1 MTPPRQITA
10 DTTFDITLRTHGRS
24 FRLLPTR
31 EINNL
36 FLYLLGLAAARHRIT
51 LYGVVVMATHV
62 HLQGK
67 DCDGRLPDFTCYF
80 HSLLARALNALQG
93 LDDKVWSGDGYNL
106 VRPQAPHDLLS
117 RLVYAAAN
125 PAAAGLVQR
134 ATDYPGVVTC
144 PRDIGKT
151 FTATRPGF
159 FFRESMPAT
168 SSLRFEVPD
177 DFAHLG
183 RDGFVELFEE
193 QLRERE
199 RQHREERR
207 VAGRTVLGA
216 KRCKR
221 AALGQRSSSYEE
233 WFQLRPAIAAKL
245 KADRMAAIHALRS
258 FRDRYRVA
266 LVAWRDGKR
275 DVLFP
280 VGTWWMC
287 QFAGAAVG

>member
-10 DTTFDITLRTHGRS
+10 DTTFDVTLRTHSRT
-24 FRLLPTR
+24 FRLLPSHQV
-31 EINNL
+31 NNL
-36 FLYLLGLAAARHRIT
+36 FLYLLGLAAGRYRIKV
-51 LYGVVVMATHV
+51 YGVVVMATHI

-67 DCDGRLPDFTCYF
+67 DCDGRLPDFTQYF
-80 HSLLARALNALQG
+80 HSLLARALNCLQG
-93 LDDKVWSGDGYNL
+93 LDDKVWSGDGYNI

-125 PAAAGLVQR
+125 PAAAGLVNR

-144 PRDIGKT
+144 PDDIGKT
-151 FTATRPGF
+151 FTATRPTF

-168 SSLRFEVPD
+168 SSLCFEVPD

-183 RDGFVELFEE
+183 RDGFVKLFGDS
-193 QLRERE
+193 LRERE
-199 RQHREERR
+199 QQHRAERK
-207 VAGRTVLGA
+207 ATGRTVLGP
-216 KRCKR
+216 KRCKQI
-221 AALGQRSSSYEE
+221 AVGQKSRSYEQ
-233 WFQLRPAIAAKL
+233 WFRLRPVIAAKM
-245 KADRMAAIHALRS
+245 KADRIAAIQ
-258 FRDRYRVA
+258 A
-266 LVAWRDGKR
+266 LVAFRNQYREALHAWRNGKR